1 MKFDFFKKNGYN
13 YYRNKVKEF
22 LKGVI
27 NDTRRSDT
35 NTIYKR
41 CTREKTAFCPF
52 CGADMRGDKQDD

>member
-35 NTIYKR
+35 NSCR
-41 CTREKTAFCPF
+41 PNR
-52 CGADMRGDKQDD
+52 